1 MFKKIGIFKYH
12 QILNGMSLNSPDR
25 IAENYGLRIAA
36 ALIIFF
42 VVMRLVGLGH
52 HAELRL
58 LNLVILTVGIF
69 LALKKFK
76 LTHSDHLN
84 YFRGLVMGVGTGGVA
99 SLIFGIFLFIYMK
112 LDTGF
117 MQSIIANEPMG
128 RYLNAYIASFIV
140 VLEGFFSGLLVT
152 FVILNW
158 VTTDEV
164 SASIDQE
171 Q

>member
-1 MFKKIGIFKYH
+1 MR
-12 QILNGMSLNSPDR
+12 LNNPNR
-25 IAENYGLRIAA
+25 ISEIYGLRIAA
-36 ALIIFF
+36 SLILFF
-42 VVMRLVGLGH
+42 LIMQFVGWGH

-58 LNLVILTVGIF
+58 FNLIILTVGIF

-76 LTHSDHLN
+76 QTHAEHLN
-84 YFRGLVMGVGTGGVA
+84 YFRGLIMGVATGGIS
-99 SLIFGIFLFIYMK
+99 SLIFGVFLFIYMK
-112 LDTGF
+112 LDTGL
-117 MQSIIANEPMG
+117 MQSIIDNEPMG
-128 RYLNAYIASFIV
+128 RYLNAYMAAFIV

-171 Q
+171 V

>member
-1 MFKKIGIFKYH
+1 MT
-12 QILNGMSLNSPDR
+12 QNLEILRYTNPNTMSLDNPDR
-25 IAENYGLRIAA
+25 IPQSYGVRIAA
-36 ALIIFF
+36 CLILFF
-42 VVMRLVGLGH
+42 LIMKFIGFGH

-58 LNLVILTVGIF
+58 LNLVILTVGTF

-76 LTHSDHLN
+76 QTHSDQLN
-84 YFRGLVMGVGTGGVA
+84 YFRGLTTGVATGAVA

-112 LDTGF
+112 LDASL
-117 MQSIIANEPMG
+117 MQSIIDNEPMG
-128 RYLNAYIASFIV
+128 RYLNAYMAAFIV

-164 SASIDQE
+164 SASIDHE
-171 Q
+171 G

>member
-1 MFKKIGIFKYH
+1 
-12 QILNGMSLNSPDR
+12 
-25 IAENYGLRIAA
+25 
-36 ALIIFF
+36 
-42 VVMRLVGLGH
+42 
-52 HAELRL
+52 
-58 LNLVILTVGIF
+58 
-69 LALKKFK
+69 
-76 LTHSDHLN
+76 
-84 YFRGLVMGVGTGGVA
+84 VA

-117 MQSIIANEPMG
+117 MQSIIDNEPMG
-128 RYLNAYIASFIV
+128 RYLNAYIAAFIV

-171 Q
+171 E